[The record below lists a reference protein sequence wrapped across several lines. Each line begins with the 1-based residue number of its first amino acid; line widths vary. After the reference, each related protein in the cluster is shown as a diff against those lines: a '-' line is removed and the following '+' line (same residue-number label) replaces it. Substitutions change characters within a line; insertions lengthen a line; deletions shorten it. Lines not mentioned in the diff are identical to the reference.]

1 MLKTRL
7 IQSCSMPQKVQLQVY
22 QNNVQYVTMYCI
34 KTIMNNVLLPVALFL
49 CLCVCI
55 QIEVFVK
62 ESLTE
67 DTTHLRN
74 NALHSEMT
82 AVLDLGTN
90 LLSHSTQHIRRL
102 TDMETQV

>member
-1 MLKTRL
+1 MH
-7 IQSCSMPQKVQLQVY
+7 P
-22 QNNVQYVTMYCI
+22 VT
-34 KTIMNNVLLPVALFL
+34 LSL

-67 DTTHLRN
+67 DTKHLRN
-74 NALHSEMT
+74 NASHSEMT
-82 AVLDLGTN
+82 AMLDLGTK
-90 LLSHSTQHIRRL
+90 LLSQSTQHIRRL